1 MKAARFRT
9 PTWLLAAA
17 LAATTLMPLGAA
29 QAQANYPDKP
39 IRMVVPFPPGG
50 AVDILGRLVAQHLGE
65 QMKQAIVVENR
76 SGANGSVG
84 NEAAAKAAP
93 DGYTILLGANGL
105 ATNAWLYPNRAFSE
119 LKSLAPVAYVG
130 SAPLIMVVPDNS
142 PAKSLKDIIDV
153 AKGDPSRISYASA
166 GPGSSAHLGSELLK
180 SVAKVGILHVP
191 YKGGAPALV
200 DLTAGRVNFMLLD
213 PLQAMPQ
220 LKSGRLRAI
229 VVGSKERLPLLP
241 DVPSA
246 AEAGYPDFEA
256 TVWWGFMAPKGTPQ
270 EIVDRLNTE
279 INKALTNPDAQKILE
294 GMGVRTRPE
303 SPQAFGDFLQ
313 AESAKWSG
321 VIKSAGITAD

>member
-1 MKAARFRT
+1 MKAARFRM
-9 PTWLLAAA
+9 PTWLLAAT
-17 LAATTLMPLGAA
+17 LAAATLMPLGAA
-29 QAQANYPDKP
+29 QAQAAYPDKP

-105 ATNAWLYPNRAFSE
+105 ATNAWLYPNRTFSE

-130 SAPLIMVVPDNS
+130 SAPLIMVVPENS

-180 SVAKVGILHVP
+180 SVAKVGMLHVP

-220 LKSGRLRAI
+220 LKSGRLRAV

-256 TVWWGFMAPKGTPQ
+256 TVWWGFMAPKGTPP

-279 INKALTNPDAQKILE
+279 INKALTNPDAQKILA
-294 GMGVRTRPE
+294 GMGVRTKPG

-321 VIKSAGITAD
+321 VIKAAGITAD

>member
-1 MKAARFRT
+1 M
-9 PTWLLAAA
+9 PTWLLAATMA
-17 LAATTLMPLGAA
+17 AATLAPLGGA
-29 QAQANYPDKP
+29 QAQESYPDKP

-84 NEAAAKAAP
+84 NEAAARAAP

-105 ATNAWLYPNRAFSE
+105 ATNSSLYPTRSFSE
-119 LKSLAPVAYVG
+119 LKSLTPVAYVG
-130 SAPLIMVVPDNS
+130 SAPLIMVVPENS
-142 PAKSLKDIIDV
+142 PSKSLKDIIDV
-153 AKGDPSRISYASA
+153 ARTDPTKISYASA

-180 SVAKVGILHVP
+180 SVAKVGMLHVP

-220 LKSGRLRAI
+220 IKSGRLRAI
-229 VVGSKERLPLLP
+229 VVGSKDRLNLLP

-256 TVWWGFMAPKGTPQ
+256 TVWWGFMAPMGTPPA
-270 EIVDRLNTE
+270 IVDRLNAE
-279 INKALTNPDAQKILE
+279 INKALTSADAQKILA
-294 GMGVRTRPE
+294 GMGVATKPE
-303 SPQAFGDFLQ
+303 SPQAFGNFLQ
-313 AESAKWSG
+313 AEAGKWAA
-321 VIKSAGITAD
+321 VIKSASITAD